1 MNATNSLKHYAREKL
16 AGLEA
21 AGQQR
26 SLIATDRL
34 AHGRARRGGVDLI
47 SFCDND
53 YLSLSHDPRLVEA
66 AVKAAYAHGT
76 GAGASRLV
84 TGNLSLNAALES
96 RLAKM
101 KGLES
106 ARVFGSGYLANIGT
120 IPTLVGRGDTVI
132 MDELSHACM
141 HAGARLSGAAIKT
154 FGHNDSEHAAQLM
167 EEAQGQVLL
176 LTETVFSMDGDLAP
190 LDELAEICNAHDAWL
205 MTDDAHGFGVCT
217 MDNPAPIQMGTLS
230 KAAGGYGGPAGL
242 AAAIAAL
249 DVMKAEPERAECA
262 LANVTL
268 FAGLMGLPAP
278 RSVIVPFIIGAE
290 SEAMRVSADL
300 QAAGFLVTAIW
311 PPTVPAGTA
320 RLRFT
325 FSAGHKPEDV
335 RAVSHALKECMAIV

>member
-230 KAAGGYGGPAGL
+230 KAAGGAP
-242 AAAIAAL
+242 
-249 DVMKAEPERAECA
+249 RAKE
-262 LANVTL
+262 L
-268 FAGLMGLPAP
+268 FANIGLSGICSGTGDKERTHTM
-278 RSVIVPFIIGAE
+278 
-290 SEAMRVSADL
+290 AMHSFRACE
-300 QAAGFLVTAIW
+300 
-311 PPTVPAGTA
+311 TA
-320 RLRFT
+320 RTSSGL
-325 FSAGHKPEDV
+325 
-335 RAVSHALKECMAIV
+335 